1 MIQRIQSVYL
11 LVCVI
16 LLVVCMCSPVAAFV
30 GADGSVSPFTNLGVD
45 VEGVGRETSC
55 WGMFAIL
62 MLSAVVALG
71 TIFLYKNRMLQIRMS
86 IFNIILLIGY
96 YATFVAFI
104 IAYNGR
110 LEDFSFQLRFA
121 SCLPF
126 VAIVLS
132 YLALR
137 AIGKDE
143 VMVRAADRLR

>member
-11 LVCVI
+11 LVNVV
-16 LLVVCMCSPVAAFV
+16 LLIVCMCNPVAAFI
-30 GADGSVSPFTNLGVD
+30 GADGSVSPFYNLGVD
-45 VEGVGRETSC
+45 VVGVGRETSC

-62 MLSAVVALG
+62 LLSAIVALG
-71 TIFLYKNRMLQIRMS
+71 TIFLFKNRMLQIRMT

-96 YATFVAFI
+96 YATFVAFV
-104 IAYNGR
+104 IAYSGR
-110 LEDFSFQLRFA
+110 LEGSSFALRFA
-121 SCLPF
+121 ICLPF

-132 YLALR
+132 FLAVR

>member
-1 MIQRIQSVYL
+1 
-11 LVCVI
+11 
-16 LLVVCMCSPVAAFV
+16 
-30 GADGSVSPFTNLGVD
+30 
-45 VEGVGRETSC
+45 
-55 WGMFAIL
+55 
-62 MLSAVVALG
+62 
-71 TIFLYKNRMLQIRMS
+71 MLQIRMS
-86 IFNIILLIGY
+86 IFNIVLLIGY

-110 LEDFSFQLRFA
+110 LEEFSFQLRFA